1 LRGSR
6 NAEKMSASVSEQ
18 DLMGIDAGAPMPQ
31 TRALIVKSGKLH
43 AVRSVLGSLAT
54 IAFLSGSISA

>member
-1 LRGSR
+1 
-6 NAEKMSASVSEQ
+6 MSASVSEQ
-18 DLMGIDAGAPMPQ
+18 DLMGVDAGAPMPQ

>member
-6 NAEKMSASVSEQ
+6 NVEKMSASVSEQ
-18 DLMGIDAGAPMPQ
+18 DLMGVDAGAPMPQ

-43 AVRSVLGSLAT
+43 AVRSGSLAT
-54 IAFLSGSISA
+54 IAYLSGSISA